1 MSEQKQQPAAAEG
14 TAPAV
19 NATVDDLGGCKRLVR
34 IEVPVG
40 IVDGIL
46 EETTAQFAKFAQ
58 LPGFRPGKAPKHMV
72 VKSFANRIEEEAKK
86 KLLEE
91 SFRTATEQ
99 IKLRII
105 VTLNVE
111 EQSFGRGMPF
121 NYTVTCEIAPEFT
134 VPEYKA
140 LAVRREIAVASD
152 ADVERAVNILREQHV
167 KYNDVSRPAQD
178 GDVVVINY
186 KATVDGKPLTDV
198 APTARG
204 LSEKTGFWVAVAKDS
219 FIPGFTEPL
228 VGASAGDK
236 RTIPITFPADFVS
249 NELSNR
255 SAVYDVEVTGVKEK
269 ILPVVDEAF
278 AKGFGAESVEELMAG
293 IRRDLQNELDS
304 RQRTSVR
311 DQLLKSLLGAVEFNL
326 PESLVT
332 SETRNV
338 VYGIVNQNQQRGVA
352 SELIEQKKD
361 EIFSSASAS
370 AKDRVKAG
378 FILNRI
384 ADLEKIKVD
393 QREVTQRIIAI
404 AQQRNEP
411 PEKVA
416 KQLKEQNAIQD
427 IAHDILT
434 SKVLD
439 YIELNA
445 KVDEVPVTRP

>member
-1 MSEQKQQPAAAEG
+1 VSEQKQQPAATEG

-19 NATVDDLGGCKRLVR
+19 NATVDDLGGCKRLVHV
-34 IEVPVG
+34 EVPVG

-72 VKSFANRIEEEAKK
+72 VKSFAGRIDEEAKK
-86 KLLEE
+86 KLLEQ
-91 SFRTATEQ
+91 SFRAAAEQ
-99 IKLRII
+99 NKLRII

-167 KYNDVSRPAQD
+167 KYNDVSRAAQD

-186 KATVDGKPLTDV
+186 KATIDGKPLTEV

-204 LSEKTGFWVAVAKDS
+204 LSEKTGFWVAIAKDS

-228 VGASAGDK
+228 VGASSGDK

-255 SAVYDVEVTGVKEK
+255 AAVYDVEVTGVKEK
-269 ILPVVDEAF
+269 LLPTVDEAF
-278 AKGFGAESVEELMAG
+278 AKGFGATSVEELMAG

-311 DQLLKSLLGAVEFNL
+311 DQLLKSLLGAVDFGL

-332 SETRNV
+332 NETRNL

-416 KQLKEQNAIQD
+416 KQLQEQNAIQD

-434 SKVLD
+434 GKVLD
-439 YIELNA
+439 YLELNA